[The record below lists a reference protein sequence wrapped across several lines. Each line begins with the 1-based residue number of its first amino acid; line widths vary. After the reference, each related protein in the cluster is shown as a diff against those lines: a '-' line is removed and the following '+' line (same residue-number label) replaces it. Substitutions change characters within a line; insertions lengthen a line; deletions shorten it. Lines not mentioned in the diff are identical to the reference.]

1 MRLQLPKIYPI
12 TDVRVSG
19 LTNLEQVRELIEGG
33 ATLIQL
39 REKNAQAGEW
49 VEDARMSVRFARDA
63 GVRILIND
71 RVDLTMALN
80 ASGVHLGQDDLHP
93 ASARLM
99 LGREA
104 IIGYS
109 THTIGQVR
117 DAVKMPVDYIAVG
130 PIFDTKTKGNPDTT
144 VGLRLIEQARNEIGD
159 LPLVAIGGINAG
171 NVASVFAAG
180 ADSAAMIGA
189 ILARPGKLSTSIREL
204 EKLAC

>member
-12 TDVRVSG
+12 TDVLVSG
-19 LTNLEQVRELIEGG
+19 LTHLEQVRDLIEGG

-39 REKNAQAGEW
+39 REKNAQAREW
-49 VEDARMSVRFARDA
+49 LEDARTSVRFARTA

-71 RVDLTMALN
+71 RVDLAMALN
-80 ASGVHLGQDDLHP
+80 ASGVHLGQDDLP
-93 ASARLM
+93 PVSARLM
-99 LGREA
+99 LGREV

-109 THTIGQVR
+109 THTIGQVCA
-117 DAVKMPVDYIAVG
+117 AVKMPVDYIAVG
-130 PIFDTKTKGNPDTT
+130 PIFDTKTKGNADAT

-189 ILARPGKLSTSIREL
+189 IVAGSGEISTTIREL